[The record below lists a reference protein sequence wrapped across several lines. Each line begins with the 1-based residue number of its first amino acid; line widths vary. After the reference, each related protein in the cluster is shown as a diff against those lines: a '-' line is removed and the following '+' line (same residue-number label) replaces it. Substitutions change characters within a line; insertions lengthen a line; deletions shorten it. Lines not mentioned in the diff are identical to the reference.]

1 MPMIQIAK
9 IQDSFLKI
17 FLNMTRIVYFLVK
30 FTVNI
35 VHVDSNLT

>member
-9 IQDSFLKI
+9 TQDSFLRI
-17 FLNMTRIVYFLVK
+17 FLNMTRKVYILAK

-35 VHVDSNLT
+35 VPIDSNLT